1 MRLLLTMAA
10 AAVLSTPALAA
21 PDDVNADSFYLAAN
35 DLMGKGMRAMFDKRT
50 RPMMAQLKAAATS
63 VRSEN
68 LAATA
73 KGAPIYCVPPAARKK
88 GMGAEEIVAR
98 IGRLP
103 QAQRRNSTLR
113 QAWRAVLIRD
123 YPCGG

>member
-1 MRLLLTMAA
+1 MRLMLFAA
-10 AAVLSTPALAA
+10 AAALTATSAVAA

-63 VRSEN
+63 VRAEN
-68 LAATA
+68 MAATA
-73 KGAPIYCVPPAARKK
+73 KGTPFYCVPPAARTK
-88 GMGAEEIVAR
+88 GMGAQDIVAR
-98 IGRLP
+98 IWRLP
-103 QAQRRNSTLR
+103 VAQRQSSTLR

-123 YPCGG
+123 YPCG